1 MCDKQCS
8 VRYGMLTNEVRQS
21 SNVTVDRACMS
32 FLAINKGDVVARVNG
47 IELLPALT
55 AGQTGE
61 QFGIDGNEGEVYT
74 DGINV
79 TFASTAG
86 NPLVVVIQKFYK
98 A

>member
-1 MCDKQCS
+1 MCDKQCN

-32 FLAINKGDVVARVNG
+32 FLAINKGDVIAKVNG
-47 IELLPALT
+47 VELLPAVV
-55 AGQTGE
+55 AGQSGE
-61 QFGIDGNEGEVYT
+61 SFGLEGNEGEVYT

-79 TFASTAG
+79 TFASVDG